1 MQQAAHIRSE
11 TLAENTEE
19 KMNVL
24 QLLVS
29 TIDRPAVTMSYVGQK
44 PGWAWVTPAL
54 LVLVGLV
61 AFSVVTAP
69 YASELALRQAQQ
81 QMASLPPQQA
91 EQAAAQVERFTSP
104 PMIAG
109 FSIIGGLVTLAVI
122 WLLSAGVLYFLG
134 LVAGGEAS
142 FAQSFAIL
150 TWSWLPYSLR
160 NLVMAAYV
168 TYSGKLLNP
177 GLSSLV
183 ATGDQAKDAANWL
196 YGLLSQ
202 VDLFY
207 LWHLILVIVGLVAVG
222 RLSKTKA
229 TVVGLIYLAVSTAL
243 SLVPVFV
250 GTLVS

>member
-1 MQQAAHIRSE
+1 LS
-11 TLAENTEE
+11 ENTKN

-29 TIDRPAVTMSYVGQK
+29 MIDRPAVTMSYVGKK

-61 AFSVVTAP
+61 VFSVAAAP
-69 YASELALRQAQQ
+69 LTSELALRQAQQ

-91 EQAAAQVERFTSP
+91 EQAAAQVEKFTSP
-104 PMIAG
+104 PMMVA
-109 FSIIGGLVTLAVI
+109 FSTIGGLVTLAVI
-122 WLLSAGVLYFLG
+122 WLLGAGVLYFLG
-134 LVAGGEAS
+134 LVAGGEAN
-142 FAQSFAIL
+142 FGQSFAIL
-150 TWSWLPYSLR
+150 TWSWLPYALR
-160 NLVMAAYV
+160 NLIMAAYV
-168 TYSGKLLNP
+168 AYSGKLLNP

-207 LWHLILVIVGLVAVG
+207 LWHLILVIVGLAAVG
-222 RLSKTKA
+222 RLSKVKA
-229 TVVGLIYLAVSTAL
+229 TIVGLIYLAVTTAL
-243 SLVPVFV
+243 SLVPTFIT
-250 GTLVS
+250 TLVS